1 MKLFYFLGPSQ
12 LRSHNVLLFLRN
24 LIPSELAGGMCI
36 KLTEQLGF
44 LCKKL
49 IIILAI
55 YQYFQ
60 HAHTVESVVS
70 LMMGFDA
77 YVQYVKI

>member
-24 LIPSELAGGMCI
+24 LVPLEFPGGMCI

-49 IIILAI
+49 TIILAI
-55 YQYFQ
+55 YRYFQ
-60 HAHTVESVVS
+60 HVHTSGVS
-70 LMMGFDA
+70 SAPMMEFDA
-77 YVQYVKI
+77 YVHYVKI